1 MGFIVALLIGG
12 IVGWLWSLTSPRPA
26 GTARLRGILLG
37 IVGAL
42 AGVFLLGPVMGGG
55 NVFEAQFF
63 PMTPVISLI
72 GAVVWLGILTLI
84 RGRLARRSGAPDE
97 PPTAHE

>member
-1 MGFIVALLIGG
+1 VGLIVALLIGG
-12 IVGWLWSLTSPRPA
+12 IVGWLWSLTLSRPT
-26 GTARLRGILLG
+26 GTSRVRGILLG

-42 AGVFLLGPVMGGG
+42 LGVFLLGPVMGGG

-72 GAVVWLGILTLI
+72 GAVVWLGLLTLV
-84 RGRLARRSGAPDE
+84 RGRLARREDAPEE
-97 PPTAHE
+97 PPPAD